1 MRSAFL
7 FLAGTCGTGFQ
18 PARRFEIGV
27 GRGSRSR
34 AQDAVLPHN
43 KFWGA
48 AVLFLTCAALVWAQ
62 KKPITLETM
71 EEASRLAPQGPGN
84 PLAWSPEGQRFL
96 YRQGRRLVIYD
107 PATGSSKDL
116 ADTSAMD
123 SAAVRA
129 ESVES
134 RPFAWEN
141 RRVRETPVQWAA
153 GEVLYSTGGDVFLI
167 RVDTGKWTQL
177 TKTPVAERDPKL
189 SPDGTSVAFRRGW
202 DLYNLDIASKRETR
216 LTTGGSETLRNGGL
230 DWVYPEELD
239 LGTAYWWS
247 PDSKSIVYLQ
257 SDLSHE
263 PIYPHEDLRG
273 PRPIYEPQRYPQAG
287 ENNPDV
293 RVGVVGVRG
302 GNTRWMDVRGTH
314 DDTLIAR
321 VGWTPDSRNVY
332 LVRTNRVQNKL
343 DLLLAEAGSGKTSR
357 MLEESDKYWVN
368 VPDNPVFVNGGR
380 QFLWLS
386 ERDGFRHLY
395 LYSVNGKESRQLTR
409 GSWEVTGIAGVD
421 EPAGKVYYTA
431 SETSPLERQ
440 IYSIGMTGEGK
451 QQLSSGAGTHSIAMG
466 PGGHFYLD
474 TFSSLSPVAAPPRTT
489 VYSGDGREIGVY
501 REQNRSLEEYEIL
514 PTELVNFKAADGTLL
529 YARLIKPKGFEPG
542 KTYPAVVLVYGGP
555 DSQGVRNA
563 WMGVD
568 LDQVLASRGFV
579 VWQVDNRG
587 SSGRGHAFETPVY
600 HKLGEIELADQVAGV
615 EHLVSLGFV
624 DRSRIGIRG
633 WSYGGFMTLNA
644 MLNASG
650 VFRAGIA
657 GAPVT
662 DWRNYDTI
670 YTERYMGLPK
680 DNPEGYRST
689 ALPAKAKN
697 LKGKLMVAHN
707 VEDDNV
713 LFQNTVQ
720 LVDALEREGKPFEM
734 QVYTQKTHAV
744 TGAEAR
750 QLNATMVDFFE
761 RTLR

>member
-1 MRSAFL
+1 MR
-7 FLAGTCGTGFQ
+7 
-18 PARRFEIGV
+18 
-27 GRGSRSR
+27 
-34 AQDAVLPHN
+34 
-43 KFWGA
+43 A
-48 AVLFLTCAALVWAQ
+48 AVLFLTCASLVWAQ

-71 EEASRLAPQGPGN
+71 EEAARLTPRGPGN
-84 PLAWSPEGQRFL
+84 PLAWSPDGQRFL

-107 PATGSSKDL
+107 PGTGSSKDL
-116 ADTSAMD
+116 IETAAMD
-123 SAAVRA
+123 SVAM
-129 ESVES
+129 
-134 RPFAWEN
+134 RPEATPSQPFDWEN
-141 RRVRETPVQWAA
+141 RRVRETPVQWA
-153 GEVLYSTGGDVFLI
+153 GNQVLYSSGGDVFLI

-189 SPDGTSVAFRRGW
+189 SPDGKSIAFRRDW
-202 DLYNLDIASKRETR
+202 DLYSLDVASKRETR
-216 LTTGGSETLRNGGL
+216 LTTGGSDTLRNGGL

-263 PIYPHEDLRG
+263 LIYPHEDLRG

-302 GNTRWMDVRGTH
+302 GNTRWMDVRGTR

-332 LVRTNRVQNKL
+332 VVRTNRVQNKL

-368 VPDNPVFVNGGR
+368 VPDNPVFVNGG
-380 QFLWLS
+380 QEFLWLS

-421 EPAGKVYYTA
+421 EPARRVYYTA

-440 IYSIGMTGEGK
+440 LYSIGMTGEGK

-489 VYSGDGREIGVY
+489 VHSGDGREIGVY
-501 REQNRSLEEYEIL
+501 REQNRSLTDEYEIL

-568 LDQVLASRGFV
+568 LDQVLAGRGFV

-615 EHLVSLGFV
+615 EHLISLGFV
-624 DRSRIGIRG
+624 DKTRVGIRG

-644 MLNASG
+644 MLNAPG

-680 DNPEGYRST
+680 DNPEGYHST
-689 ALPAKAKN
+689 ALPAKANN
-697 LKGKLMVAHN
+697 LKGGLMIAHN
-707 VEDDNV
+707 LEDDNV

-720 LVDALEREGKPFEM
+720 LVDALEREGKAFEM

-750 QLNATMVDFFE
+750 QLNAAMVDFFE